1 MAITDLL
8 RAGALLLLGAA
19 PLVAEGLGP
28 AELATMDACL
38 VESAT
43 GRDVAN
49 TTVTCFNDARTVCGA
64 DVLGCEAA
72 MAEALEQ
79 RAVGLLERMPS
90 ELEGVPEFAKERYT
104 EILVDIDAGAVTL
117 CDDVPET
124 MLVSCGYR
132 AQALRLAKLR
142 SLAAQLDPRFLIP

>member
-1 MAITDLL
+1 MAISDLL
-8 RAGALLLLGAA
+8 RAAALVLLSAA
-19 PLVAEGLGP
+19 PLAAEGLGP
-28 AELATMDACL
+28 AELAVMDDCL
-38 VESAT
+38 AESAV

-49 TTVTCFNDARTVCGA
+49 TTVSCFNDARTACGA

-72 MAEALEQ
+72 MGEALQ
-79 RAVGLLERMPS
+79 IRADGLLVRMPS
-90 ELEGVPEFAKERYT
+90 ELEGVPDFAKERYS
-104 EILVDIDAGAVTL
+104 EILVDIDAGAATL

-142 SLAAQLDPRFLIP
+142 SLASQLDPRFLIP